1 MKTGIKL
8 SRRDFLVGAVAATA
22 GGVAAACVAPGAAP
36 QQLVATAAPEATK
49 AAAPAA
55 QGAAEELYGMVVF
68 LKGSEFFNWCYK
80 GMLDAAA
87 RLGPHVKV
95 ELQGPA
101 EWDASL
107 EAKAISELVAKG
119 ATGILATCGDA
130 KAMNSDIDKA
140 MAAGV
145 PVITF
150 DSDSDGSQ
158 RLCYCG
164 TASYAAGQAAG
175 VAMQRWL
182 GQSGKVA
189 ISFFP
194 GPLHIAQR
202 VQGFKD
208 ALKALSPAITTIDV
222 NDGGQAETAEAA
234 ITAALQANPDV
245 TGIFCA
251 HGNPGIGAA
260 SAVRATN
267 MVGKVTLLTFDYSAP
282 IIELMEKGEIKGTV
296 GQKPYMMGYNGLL
309 LAYGAAK
316 KGSVDAFN
324 NGELGP
330 CITADIDTGV
340 AILDKEMV
348 QVYKTPPKL

>member
-1 MKTGIKL
+1 MSSMI
-8 SRRDFLVGAVAATA
+8 SRRNAIKMGATA
-22 GGVAAACVAPGAAP
+22 GVASILSACAPA
-36 QQLVATAAPEATK
+36 ATK
-49 AAAPAA
+49 APADASNPVVAPAA
-55 QGAAEELYGMVVF
+55 TQKEELYGMVVF

-80 GMLDAAA
+80 GMQDAAA

-107 EAKAISELVAKG
+107 EARAISELVARG
-119 ATGILATCGDA
+119 AAGILCTCGDA

-140 MAAGV
+140 MAANI
-145 PVITF
+145 PVVTF
-150 DSDSDGSQ
+150 DSDSDGSK
-158 RLCYCG
+158 RLVYCG

-175 VAMQRWL
+175 KAMADWL
-182 GQSGKVA
+182 GGKGKVA

-194 GPLHIAQR
+194 GPVHIASR

-208 ALKALSPAITTIDV
+208 ALKANAPDITTVDI
-222 NDGGQAETAEAA
+222 NDGSKAETAEAA

-260 SAVRATN
+260 AAVRATN
-267 MVGKVTLLTFDYSAP
+267 MGGKVTLLTFDYSAP

-296 GQKPYMMGYNGLL
+296 GQKPYMMGYTGLL
-309 LAYGAAK
+309 MAYGAK
-316 KGSVDAFN
+316 EKGSVDAFN
-324 NGELGP
+324 TGGLGP
-330 CITADIDTGV
+330 CISSDIDTGV
-340 AILDKEMV
+340 AILQTADV
-348 QVYKTPPKL
+348 QIFKTPPKIN